1 MINGMKHALI
11 LLLITLPLQCIAQ
24 DDAATAKKEIEHFRQ
39 ELNTEYKDPDKSPLD
54 TKALKLF
61 KQHDF
66 FPVDL
71 KYRVV
76 AHLMITENTPFFQ
89 MKTTGDRLP
98 QYRKFGLVHFTL
110 DGIDYELPVYQS
122 KDLMVRKEYEDYL
135 FLPFT
140 DFSNGKESYV
150 GGRYLE
156 VRMPKEGNEV
166 IVDFNKAYNPY
177 CAYSDRY
184 SCPLVP
190 PENHLDTVIKAGVRF
205 LKEK

>member
-1 MINGMKHALI
+1 MKHTII
-11 LLLITLPLQCIAQ
+11 LLLTTLPLLTHAQ
-24 DDAATAKKEIEHFRQ
+24 EDAHTAQKEIEHFQQ

-54 TKALKLF
+54 AEAQKRF
-61 KQHDF
+61 KEHDF

-71 KYRVV
+71 KYRVI
-76 AHLMITENTPFFQ
+76 AHLSITENTPFFQ

-98 QYRKFGLVHFTL
+98 QYRKFGSLHFTL
-110 DGIDYELPVYQS
+110 DGIDYNLPVYQS
-122 KDLMVRKEYEDYL
+122 KDLMTRKEYEDYL

-166 IVDFNKAYNPY
+166 LLDFNKAYNPY

-190 PENHLDTVIKAGVRF
+190 PENHLDTEIRAGVRF
-205 LKEK
+205 LKKNP

>member
-1 MINGMKHALI
+1 MKFTTLLSLI
-11 LLLITLPLQCIAQ
+11 IFPLVSLAQ
-24 DDAATAKKEIEHFRQ
+24 EDVDAAQKDIAHFQQ
-39 ELNTEYKDPDKSPLD
+39 ELNAEYKSPDKSPLD
-54 TKALKLF
+54 AKALKRF
-61 KQHDF
+61 KKHDF

-76 AHLMITENTPFFQ
+76 AQLMVTENTPFFQ

-98 QYRKFGLVHFTL
+98 QYRKFGVIHFTL
-110 DGIDYELPVYQS
+110 EGIDYELPVYQS
-122 KDLMVRKEYEDYL
+122 KDLMSRKEYQDYL

-140 DFSNGKESYV
+140 DRSNGKESYE

-166 IVDFNKAYNPY
+166 VVDFNKAYNPY

-190 PENHLDTVIKAGVRF
+190 AENHVDAEIRAGVRF
-205 LKEK
+205 IKKK